1 MYSKRFITL
10 FLAILSFSVGWC
22 ASPPSVI
29 AHRGGAALGVEN
41 TLSCIEAAIAAGADA
56 VEIDVRLTKDGYP
69 VVFHDAKVNA
79 ATNGKGKI
87 SDLSLENVQSL
98 QITDRRGV
106 PTGETIPTLQQVLS
120 LVGGRCGVLIE
131 IKKGGRGIE
140 EKVLNDVLACNASE
154 WVSVQSFS
162 DDVLF
167 RLYELNVPFPLE
179 KLIVFK
185 VPLLPLVFDG
195 TLCNFSLGKY
205 HFISSFNFKYSFF
218 PSRLAA
224 KLRKAGKQV
233 KAWTVDAPPVSLP
246 AGVDGVITDFPH
258 LWRK

>member
-1 MYSKRFITL
+1 MSGRIFITL
-10 FLAILSFSVGWC
+10 FLAFFSFSVGWC

-41 TLSCIEAAIAAGADA
+41 TLSCIEAAIVAGADA
-56 VEIDVRLTKDGYP
+56 VEIDVRLTKDGCP

-79 ATNGKGKI
+79 TTNGRGKI
-87 SDLSLENVQSL
+87 SDLSLEYVQSL
-98 QITDRRGV
+98 QIYDRKGV
-106 PTGETIPTLQQVLS
+106 PTRETIPTLQQVLS
-120 LVGGRCGVLIE
+120 FVNGRCGVLIE
-131 IKKGGRGIE
+131 VKEAGRGIE
-140 EKVLNDVLACNASE
+140 ERILNDVLACNAAE

-167 RLYELNVPFPLE
+167 RFHELNAPFPLE

-185 VPLLPLVFDG
+185 VPWLPLVADG
-195 TLCNFSLGKY
+195 TLRNFSLDKY
-205 HFISSFNFKYSFF
+205 HFISSFNFKQSFF

-233 KAWTVDAPPVSLP
+233 KVWAVDAPSNSIKFD
-246 AGVDGVITDFPH
+246 VDGVITDAPH
-258 LWRK
+258 LWR